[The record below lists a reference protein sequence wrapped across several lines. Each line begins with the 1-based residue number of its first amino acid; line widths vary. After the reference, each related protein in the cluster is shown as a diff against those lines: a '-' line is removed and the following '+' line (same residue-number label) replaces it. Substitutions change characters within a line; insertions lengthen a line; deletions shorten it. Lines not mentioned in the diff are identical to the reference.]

1 MGGEKEMDQV
11 VEICEDE
18 EKSEKS
24 ERSVGSSR
32 SPGLMKRPAPALDL
46 NEVVAAEGSEE
57 WEVERGDDE
66 DDGGSTTEVA
76 GGGSSSNNSSTN
88 NCSNEDNNNSGG
100 AEGSGERVPRV
111 RPYIRSKMP
120 RLRWTPDLHLSFVHA
135 IERLGGQE
143 RATPKLVLQMM
154 NVRGLS
160 IAHVK
165 SHLQMYRSKKLDDSG
180 QEKSGMSS
188 VMSPMD
194 TRPGRGDRLHEM
206 FYQRSGAHQYFRMES
221 GGFFPSRSVHDHDRL
236 YSLLH
241 RLQLQRPLDLRSC
254 NFGGHQQWAFNQQ
267 AAARA
272 STMKDHSPASV
283 LTQDMVYRK
292 DEKPSTSHTFD
303 MRETTAGNGSMRP
316 SHQFLEERR
325 WLPGEMVA
333 KQRLEGN
340 RIGSLDLGVRSS
352 SPLAKALPMNPI
364 STDSSLGWKGS
375 SNYCYNDNIIHSNSH
390 HPIVIND
397 SLEPQFEKN
406 PFRLELQKHPMNKP
420 MTTSEEILARKETH
434 IPEVKRMRMTM
445 ERDWNPNL
453 HLSLSPNLV
462 NDESTSKKD
471 HEAEEE
477 GDSVLVLSLSP
488 PISMQQEETSKAE
501 IQFLQR
507 GSSHKA
513 ALGLSTLDLTMSI
526 KALE

>member
-1 MGGEKEMDQV
+1 MGVEKEKEV

-32 SPGLMKRPAPALDL
+32 SPSRRRPAPALDL

-57 WEVERGDDE
+57 GEAERGEDE
-66 DDGGSTTEVA
+66 DDGESTTEVA

-88 NCSNEDNNNSGG
+88 NCSNKDNNNSGV
-100 AEGSGERVPRV
+100 AEGNGEQVPRV
-111 RPYIRSKMP
+111 RQYIRSKMP

-135 IERLGGQE
+135 VERLGGQE

-180 QEKSGMSS
+180 QEKASMSS

-194 TRPGRGDRLHEM
+194 MHMRRGDRLHEM
-206 FYQRSGAHQYFRMES
+206 FYQRPGAHQSFRMES
-221 GGFFPSRSVHDHDRL
+221 GSFFPSRGTPDHARL

-241 RLQLQRPLDLRSC
+241 RLQLQHPVDLRSC
-254 NFGGHQQWAFNQQ
+254 NFGRHQEWAFNQQ

-272 STMKDHSPASV
+272 GTTKDPGSAKCLIHDAIF
-283 LTQDMVYRK
+283 RK

-303 MRETTAGNGSMRP
+303 VGKTTTGNGNMRP

-325 WLPGEMVA
+325 WLPGEMVGD
-333 KQRLEGN
+333 QRPEGN
-340 RIGSLDLGVRSS
+340 RLGSFDLMGGSS
-352 SPLAKALPMNPI
+352 SPLATAVPMNPI
-364 STDSSLGWKGS
+364 STDSTSGWKGS
-375 SNYCYNDNIIHSNSH
+375 SNYCYNDERIHSNSRDL
-390 HPIVIND
+390 IND
-397 SLEPQFEKN
+397 SLEPQFEN
-406 PFRLELQKHPMNKP
+406 PFRLELQNHPMSKP
-420 MTTSEEILARKETH
+420 MTRSQENLAKKENR
-434 IPEVKRMRMTM
+434 IAEVKRMRMTM
-445 ERDWNPNL
+445 QRDWIPNL
-453 HLSLSPNLV
+453 QLSLSPNLEH
-462 NDESTSKKD
+462 DESNSNKGV
-471 HEAEEE
+471 EAEEE
-477 GDSVLVLSLSP
+477 VDSVLSLSLST
-488 PISMQQEETSKAE
+488 PISMRQKETGKPE
-501 IQFLQR
+501 IQFLQK
-507 GSSHKA
+507 GSSHKVA
-513 ALGLSTLDLTMSI
+513 MGLSTSDLTMSI